1 MDASARYIGLA
12 TGLLCLERLR
22 NLNCFFFFQ
31 TCNAMPVILFEP
43 FKKGGVWE
51 ECQDSQF
58 YWTCA
63 LTY

>member
-1 MDASARYIGLA
+1 MFNVCTNAEKCVQQFMSGKTAQSEL
-12 TGLLCLERLR
+12 
-22 NLNCFFFFQ
+22 FFFFQ

-43 FKKGGVWE
+43 FQKGGVWE